1 MSIVD
6 YAIIGVVLVSTLIS
20 LVRGFVKEVL
30 SLLTWIAAFVI
41 AMGFSQPA
49 AAFVPK
55 AVDIPSARVALAFL
69 VLFVAVLIIG
79 GIINWIISTL
89 VNKTGLS
96 GTDRS
101 VGMVFGLARG
111 VFIVSVL
118 VLLAELTAMPR
129 EAWWQSSVFIPQ
141 FMIVANW
148 IHALLPPSI
157 AMYFHA

>member
-30 SLLTWIAAFVI
+30 SLVTWIAAFVI
-41 AMGFSQPA
+41 AMGFSQQA
-49 AAFVPK
+49 AVFVPK

-69 VLFVAVLIIG
+69 VLFVLVLIIG
-79 GIINWIISTL
+79 GIINWIVSTL

-118 VLLAELTAMPR
+118 VLLAELTAMPK
-129 EAWWQSSVFIPQ
+129 ESWWQSSVFIPQ
-141 FMIVANW
+141 FMIVADW
-148 IHALLPPSI
+148 IHALLPPNL
-157 AMYFHA
+157 ATYFHS

>member
-41 AMGFSQPA
+41 AMGFSQSA
-49 AAFVPK
+49 ASFVPQ

-118 VLLAELTAMPR
+118 VLLAELTAMPK
-129 EAWWQSSVFIPQ
+129 ENWWQSSIFIPQ

-148 IHALLPPSI
+148 IHALLPAKI
-157 AMYFHA
+157 AVYFHS

>member
-1 MSIVD
+1 MAVLDWVIL
-6 YAIIGVVLVSTLIS
+6 GMVLVSTLIS

-30 SLLTWIAAFVI
+30 SLVTWIAAFAI

-49 AAFVPK
+49 SAFVPQ

-69 VLFVAVLIIG
+69 ALFVVVLIIG
-79 GIINWIISTL
+79 GIVNWAVSTA

-111 VFIVSVL
+111 VFIVAVL
-118 VLLAELTAMPR
+118 VLLAHLTAMPK
-129 EAWWQSSVFIPQ
+129 ESWWQASVLIPQ
-141 FMIVANW
+141 FQVVADW
-148 IHALLPPSI
+148 ILALLPSDI
-157 AMYFHA
+157 AQHFQF

>member
-6 YAIIGVVLVSTLIS
+6 YVIIGVVLVSTLIS

-41 AMGFSQPA
+41 AMGFSQSA

-69 VLFVAVLIIG
+69 VLFVLVLIIG

-111 VFIVSVL
+111 IFIVSVL
-118 VLLAELTAMPR
+118 VLLAELTAMPT
-129 EAWWQSSVFIPQ
+129 ESWWQSSVLIPQ
-141 FMIVANW
+141 FMIVADW

-157 AMYFHA
+157 AVYFHS

>member
-129 EAWWQSSVFIPQ
+129 EAWWQSSIFVPQ

>member
-41 AMGFSQPA
+41 AMGFSQSA
-49 AAFVPK
+49 AVFVPK

-69 VLFVAVLIIG
+69 VLFVLVLIVG

-118 VLLAELTAMPR
+118 VLLAELTAMPK

-141 FMIVANW
+141 FMVFAGW
-148 IHALLPPSI
+148 IHALLPPGI
-157 AMYFHA
+157 AVYFHP

>member
-49 AAFVPK
+49 ATFVPK

>member
-41 AMGFSQPA
+41 AMGFSRQA
-49 AAFVPK
+49 AAFVPQ

-69 VLFVAVLIIG
+69 VLFVLVLIVG
-79 GIINWIISTL
+79 GIINWIVSTL

-118 VLLAELTAMPR
+118 VLLAELTAMPK
-129 EAWWQSSVFIPQ
+129 ESWWQSSVFIPQ
-141 FMIVANW
+141 FMIVADW
-148 IHALLPPSI
+148 IHALLPPNL
-157 AMYFHA
+157 AAYFHA